1 MTHPGRPAVYC
12 GVSSYQ
18 DLDAFKACHALT
30 LAVHGVTEKLA
41 ERDEELAGQL
51 WASALIASSRIAR
64 GSGFRHRRM
73 FAACA
78 DRALAALAEISYH
91 LELARAMDLLSAE
104 DRQELES
111 LGGRALFYVM
121 KLAMSLE
128 PDPSSGGGPP
138 KE

>member
-1 MTHPGRPAVYC
+1 MT
-12 GVSSYQ
+12 SYQ

-30 LAVHGVTEKLA
+30 LAVHRVTEKFA
-41 ERDEELAGQL
+41 ERDGELAGQL

-73 FAACA
+73 FAVCA
-78 DRALAALAEISYH
+78 DRTLGALAEISYH
-91 LELARAMDLLSAE
+91 LEIAWAMDLVSAE

-128 PDPSSGGGPP
+128 PDPSAEDGSP